1 MIEKKK
7 AHGRRGGRQSRRGEI
22 VAAATELLQERG
34 LHGVTTRA
42 IAERVPCSEGAIY
55 VHFRDRLELIL
66 AVLEESL
73 PEMLVPLHAL
83 RERIGV
89 GTVEENLATAVEGL
103 LRFHQKVVGM
113 LCSLVT
119 EPDLRTRFRES
130 MGDRGPERG
139 IRTLAEYIAEEQALG
154 RISGEIDAP
163 GAAYGLMA
171 GAFFHTFT
179 EALLGRE
186 KKLDVAGLVKSVLR

>member
-1 MIEKKK
+1 M
-7 AHGRRGGRQSRRGEI
+7 
-22 VAAATELLQERG
+22 AAATELLQERG